1 MNNITQREQTI
12 KSGLLAQQRMV
23 KSLLGDKAKA
33 DKFLA
38 TAAKVATDYKLSNC
52 NPQSIIDACIQVA
65 QLNLDL
71 SPSLAQAYLV
81 PFRTKSGG
89 ENVQLIVSKNG
100 YIVLL
105 DRAGWKTKSFIVRED
120 DYFSYKIN
128 GFEEKIEFE
137 RNLDATDESFKYAV
151 AMAKSPDGEIFIEIM
166 NKAQI
171 EKHRLVSNNQKGEP
185 SDVWAQWYEEMA
197 IKTVFKKL
205 AKKLPLGEEVATAIS
220 VDDKVI
226 EVTPEEKPN
235 EDLNKMLEQPKEE
248 KKEVV
253 DQETGEVKQQ
263 TSLLDN
269 TEEIPV

>member
-81 PFRTKSGG
+81 PFKTKNGG
-89 ENVQLIVSKNG
+89 KNVQLIVSKNG